1 VLNLVRFATVLVL
14 ALGLLPTTSGAAFA
28 QAACSFHGG
37 FATLASQV
45 PDHVGSCTDNENYR
59 PDIGESIQHTTT
71 GQFTWRALDGWTS
84 FSDGTSTWVLDPSG
98 QAQARPVDRRFTWE
112 SNLDGFLLVGQD
124 APNGLN
130 GPCPTT
136 PVKVLAVE
144 NFYGNLAQQIGGQ
157 CATVTTILSDPD
169 ADPHAF
175 QPAASDVKAYQ
186 GAQLV
191 IEDGL
196 GYDDFSDKILA
207 TMSQRPALVRMG
219 DVLGL
224 ETGANPHVWY
234 SVGYVDTMTGA
245 ILSDLKQLN
254 PGAASYYDNQFAF
267 LQQAMGPYK
276 SLIGQI
282 NAQYPNFA
290 VGSTE
295 SIFVDMAYSLG
306 ANLIS
311 PPEFMNAI
319 AEGNDPTARD
329 VATFQDQIKNRKI
342 KVLIYNTQTVTDLT
356 EQLEQLARDNGVP
369 SVGISETMPLGAQ
382 SFQGWQ
388 ATQLQTLLNTLK
400 SSG

>member
-1 VLNLVRFATVLVL
+1 MVLVL
-14 ALGLLPTTSGAAFA
+14 ALGLLPASSGAASA
-28 QAACSFHGG
+28 QAACSLHGG

-45 PDHVGSCTDNENYR
+45 PDHVGVCTDDETYR

-84 FSDGTSTWVLDPSG
+84 FSDGTNTWLLDPNG
-98 QAQARPVDRRFTWE
+98 QAQARPIDRRFAWE

-124 APNGLN
+124 ARNGLN
-130 GPCPTT
+130 GPCPTL

-144 NFYGNLAQQIGGQ
+144 NFYGNLVQQIGGQ
-157 CATVTTILSDPD
+157 CVAVTTILADPD
-169 ADPHAF
+169 ADPHEF
-175 QPAASDVKAYQ
+175 QPAANDVKAYQ
-186 GAQLV
+186 TAQLV
-191 IEDGL
+191 VENGL

-207 TMSQRPALVRMG
+207 TLSQRPALLRMG

-224 ETGANPHVWY
+224 QTGANPHVWY

-245 ILSDLKQLN
+245 MLSQLKQLN
-254 PGAASYYDNQFAF
+254 PGAASYYDNQFTF

-282 NAQYPNFA
+282 NTQYPNFA

-311 PPEFMNAI
+311 PPEFMNAV

-329 VATFQDQIKNRKI
+329 VATFQDQIKSHKL
-342 KVLIYNTQTVTDLT
+342 KVLMYNTQTVTSLT
-356 EQLEQLARDNGVP
+356 EQLKQLARDNGVP
-369 SVGISETMPLGAQ
+369 IVGISETMPLGAQ

-400 SSG
+400 STS

>member
-1 VLNLVRFATVLVL
+1 MRLVQSLTIV
-14 ALGLLPTTSGAAFA
+14 ALGVALSSFSGTPVFA

-37 FATLASQV
+37 FATLAGQV
-45 PDHVGSCTDNENYR
+45 PDHVGSCADNETYR
-59 PDIGESIQHTTT
+59 PDIGESIQHTST

-84 FSDGTSTWVLDPSG
+84 FSDGTNAWVLDPNG
-98 QAQARPVDRRFTWE
+98 QAQARPVDRRFPWE

-130 GPCPTT
+130 GPCPTA
-136 PVKVLAVE
+136 PIKVLAVE

-157 CATVTTILSDPD
+157 CATVSTILSDPD
-169 ADPHAF
+169 ADPHEF
-175 QPAASDVKAYQ
+175 QPAASDVRAYQ

-224 ETGANPHVWY
+224 QTGANPHVWY
-234 SVGYVDTMTGA
+234 SVGYVDSMTGA
-245 ILSDLKQLN
+245 ILSQMKQLN
-254 PGAASYYDNQFAF
+254 PGAASYYDNQFTF
-267 LQQAMGPYK
+267 LQQAMGPYR

-329 VATFQDQIKNRKI
+329 VATFQDQIKNHRI
-342 KVLIYNTQTVTDLT
+342 KVLMYNTQTVTDLT
-356 EQLEQLARDNGVP
+356 EQLKQLARDNGVQI
-369 SVGISETMPLGAQ
+369 VGISETMPLGAQ

-400 SSG
+400 SAG